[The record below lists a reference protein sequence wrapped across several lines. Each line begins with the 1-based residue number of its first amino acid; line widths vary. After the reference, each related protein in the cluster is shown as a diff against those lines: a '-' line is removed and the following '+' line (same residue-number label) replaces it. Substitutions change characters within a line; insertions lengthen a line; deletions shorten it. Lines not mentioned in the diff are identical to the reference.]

1 MSTSLR
7 AVSLVEALAAELRNA
22 IFRGELAPGLPVSEV
37 SLSRRYDVARP
48 SVRAALQSV
57 VADGLLRREPNRS
70 VYVPRLGVDD
80 VRDLFGL
87 RRLLELDATGTLVDR
102 RARPTAMRRALR
114 GLEAL
119 ADGDGWDEVVTQD
132 FTLHQA
138 LVDAAGSPRMSRVYA
153 GIAGEV
159 RLAITQLRPAYSSP
173 REIAAEHRVLVEAIS
188 SGDRRRALDTVRQHL
203 DESER
208 LLVDQLDPPER
219 ARP

>member
-7 AVSLVEALAAELRNA
+7 AVSLVDALAAELRNA
-22 IFRGELAPGLPVSEV
+22 IFRGELAPGVPVSEV

-57 VADGLLRREPNRS
+57 VSDGLLRREPNRS

-102 RARPTAMRRALR
+102 RVRPTAMWRALR

-119 ADGDGWDEVVTQD
+119 TDGDGWDEVVTQD
-132 FTLHQA
+132 FALHQA
-138 LVDAAGSPRMSRVYA
+138 LVDGAGSPRTSRVYA

-159 RLAITQLRPAYSSP
+159 RLAITQLRPSYSSP
-173 REIAAEHRVLVEAIS
+173 RAIAAEHRVLVEAIS
-188 SGDRRRALDTVRQHL
+188 SGDRRRALNTVRQHL

-208 LLVDQLDPPER
+208 LLVDQLEPPER
-219 ARP
+219 PGP